1 MTLGELTQVLAGKCD
16 GRERHLRQ
24 TKLGCGGEGTG
35 VACMQVGGSCQ
46 HWEAGEPPGLTTVL
60 TDAWHPHARHTPAK
74 RYTNLYQ
81 IVIMILLLGSL
92 LLCARER
99 NYKMDTGLA
108 KVRQWPNDGLRKL
121 PRWSEVE

>member
-46 HWEAGEPPGLTTVL
+46 HWEAGEP
-60 TDAWHPHARHTPAK
+60 ARSDH
-74 RYTNLYQ
+74 
-81 IVIMILLLGSL
+81 SL
-92 LLCARER
+92 DRCLASPCTAHSGQTLHKPLSDC
-99 NYKMDTGLA
+99 NHDTFI
-108 KVRQWPNDGLRKL
+108 RQFIALR
-121 PRWSEVE
+121 